1 VDQLVEMQ
9 TDTILREYPID
20 LTHLGILF
28 MLDRS
33 RRCKFYLEDIMHF
46 IELCYE
52 REQGNRESHELQQM
66 VTCALSSSLSR
77 PLTHAHAH
85 AHAHAP
91 PHTHHRTRTRTQTK
105 FQAYCTLH
113 MWNFITSQGGHQRF
127 VKWMTGLFVEIKD
140 VKHFKAHPH
149 VMFLDTDVL
158 RSIHKVGQSGLGLN

>member
-33 RRCKFYLEDIMHF
+33 RRCRFYLEDIMRF
-46 IELCYE
+46 IDLCYE

-66 VTCALSSSLSR
+66 VPST
-77 PLTHAHAH
+77 LT
-85 AHAHAP
+85 
-91 PHTHHRTRTRTQTK
+91 TYDIFIYLYIDNILTLKRTQTK

-140 VKHFKAHPH
+140 VKHFKAHPQ
-149 VMFLDTDVL
+149 VKFLNTEVL
-158 RSIHKVGQSGLGLN
+158 RSIHKVRQLGYQHVWALSA